1 MRSGFWASA
10 VLLGVVLMPQAVE
23 GHHGYTAFD
32 TKAEVTFEATVTEF
46 HFTNPHAVIE
56 FDTKQ
61 DGQIQKWQV
70 EMGSRRQLTIHGW
83 TPTTIAPGMK
93 LTISGYRAKNGSR
106 AMWATKILGPD
117 GKEIRIVRE
126 N

>member
-1 MRSGFWASA
+1 M
-10 VLLGVVLMPQAVE
+10 LLGVLLMPRAVQ
-23 GHHGYTAFD
+23 GHHGYSAFD
-32 TKAEVTFEATVTEF
+32 TRAETKFEATVTEF

-56 FDTKQ
+56 FETMQ
-61 DGQIQKWQV
+61 DGQMQKWQV
-70 EMGSRRQLTIHGW
+70 EMGSRRQLTLHGW
-83 TPTTIAPGMK
+83 TPTTIAAGMK
-93 LTISGYRAKNGSR
+93 LTISGYKAKNGAH